1 VAVLTIQSRTK
12 YCDAASLGVC
22 TLTHRMRARWTSI
35 TCAVVVGAL
44 LFAGCG
50 GGDDS
55 GLSSDEKLTVIQARA
70 DVVDFCSLYQ
80 SEPSDLFDRSFE
92 VMLKAVRDLSR
103 VYRENPDAK
112 IEIPVEKK
120 SLSLKQLVQ
129 EQTAALRKCGRDGR
143 QQAGVLAAAL
153 EQQS

>member
-1 VAVLTIQSRTK
+1 MVA
-12 YCDAASLGVC
+12 
-22 TLTHRMRARWTSI
+22 
-35 TCAVVVGAL
+35 GAL

-70 DVVDFCSLYQ
+70 DVVDFCALYQ

-92 VMLKAVRDLSR
+92 VMLKAVRDLSQ

-112 IEIPVEKK
+112 IEIPIEKK
-120 SLSLKQLVQ
+120 SLTLKQLMQ
-129 EQTAALRKCGRDGR
+129 EETAAPRKCGRDGR